1 MIEKHY
7 NIVRALFKLL
17 SLLTGARAFPEAQ
30 YRAGMMPA
38 LTAGVSF
45 YSNPFYYV
53 PKIPFSGTHSRDMY
67 PKSLF
72 RVHIFS

>member
-17 SLLTGARAFPEAQ
+17 SLLSGARAFPEAQ
-30 YRAGMMPA
+30 YRAGIMPA
-38 LTAGVSF
+38 LPQAF
-45 YSNPFYYV
+45 LFIQNPFYYV
-53 PKIPFSGTHSRDMY
+53 PKIPFSGTRSRDMY
-67 PKSLF
+67 LKALF